1 MRVKFVTYS
10 GTMQETCLRLMGK
23 KMLVALMM
31 EGKFSGEGLQAL
43 DTDEDLL
50 SAMARELVEKA
61 GIGESADA
69 VWREL
74 GSERNRVLPQ
84 PNVQE
89 QEPDGELV
97 TVLKSGDHLASEAA
111 PTTFGIPLLEPGPAS
126 RRRKKTP
133 FWPTAKETN
142 PQLSL
147 FD

>member
-1 MRVKFVTYS
+1 M
-10 GTMQETCLRLMGK
+10 
-23 KMLVALMM
+23 
-31 EGKFSGEGLQAL
+31 QAL

-61 GIGESADA
+61 GIGETADA

-84 PNVQE
+84 PNEQE
-89 QEPDGELV
+89 QESDGELV
-97 TVLKSGDHLASEAA
+97 TVLKSGGHLPSEAA
-111 PTTFGIPLLEPGPAS
+111 PTTFGIPLLRPGPGS
-126 RRRKKTP
+126 KRRRKTP